1 MGKKVKTMYKQKNH
15 HVKKENSSKNY
26 EELKVH
32 KLIEVPP
39 YPSLTYTSNGF
50 EAFRPQKEANVTNER
65 QEYRWNSTEYVDR
78 EEKSYGKIA
87 YEEEEDVDAE
97 ANNFIKWEHD
107 KFNRAKLMSME
118 SFY

>member
-1 MGKKVKTMYKQKNH
+1 MYKRKNH
-15 HVKKENSSKNY
+15 HVKEENSSKNK

-32 KLIEVPP
+32 KLIDAPP
-39 YPSLTYTSNGF
+39 YPSITYTSNGF
-50 EAFRPQKEANVTNER
+50 EAFRPENESNVRKER
-65 QEYRWNSTEYVDR
+65 QEYQWSSNGYANR
-78 EEKSYGKIA
+78 EENSYAKIA